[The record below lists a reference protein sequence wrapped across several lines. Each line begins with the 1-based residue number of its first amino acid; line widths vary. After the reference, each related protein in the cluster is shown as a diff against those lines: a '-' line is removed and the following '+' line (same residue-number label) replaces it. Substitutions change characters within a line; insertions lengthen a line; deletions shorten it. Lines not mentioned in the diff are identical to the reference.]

1 MNKTIDKVVSNM
13 NMEGF
18 TITKKQQE
26 EITNIAINDV
36 KKKKLNFKDFSNMIK
51 DLEKDKSLLMTLW
64 EQFGKNKEEN
74 EKKK

>member
-18 TITKKQQE
+18 NITKE
-26 EITNIAINDV
+26 EGKKITDIALNDV
-36 KKKKLNFKDFSNMIK
+36 KNKKLSYKQFVNIVK

-64 EQFGKNKEEN
+64 EQFGKDGENK
-74 EKKK
+74 KR

>member
-1 MNKTIDKVVSNM
+1 MNKTIEKVVSNM

-36 KKKKLNFKDFSNMIK
+36 KKKKLNFKDFSNMVK
-51 DLEKDKSLLMTLW
+51 LMTLW
-64 EQFGKNKEEN
+64 EQFGKNKEDN
-74 EKKK
+74 QKKK